1 MTLANWLKTSVL
13 RLCKGGLDMA
23 TLFLFEAMLI
33 ALGVVYPAV
42 MVVWARVSGDTRPIW
57 DILKEC

>member
-1 MTLANWLKTSVL
+1 
-13 RLCKGGLDMA
+13 MA